1 MGRARVTVA
10 YDALAPHYRDYSRG
24 KAAYLQAVDRVILQN
39 LPSSP
44 RRVLD
49 VGAGDGVRGL
59 SLARMIGADSVILA
73 EPSPEMVK
81 LCRAAGAE
89 VWQCTAQDLPES
101 EKRFDVILSLW
112 NVLGHVSTPVEREE
126 ALSRMS
132 RLLAPGGRMFIDVN
146 NRHNAA
152 AYGRWRVM
160 LRRLIDAIKPNPA
173 RGDVSFEWRING
185 DVVPAMGHLFTP
197 GEMTKLLH
205 RGKLRI
211 KRRMTVDYVTGQ
223 IAESPFKGQL
233 VFVLEKQL

>member
-1 MGRARVTVA
+1 VTAA
-10 YDALAPHYRDYSRG
+10 YDALAPHYRDYSRD
-24 KAAYLQAVDRVILQN
+24 KSVYLQAVDDVILQN
-39 LPSSP
+39 LPP
-44 RRVLD
+44 RPIRVLD

-59 SLARMIGADSVILA
+59 SLARKMEAERIILA

-89 VWQCTAQDLPES
+89 VWQCTAQELPDS
-101 EKRFDVILSLW
+101 EGQFDVILSLW
-112 NVLGHVSTPVEREE
+112 NVLGHVPTPAARID

-132 RLLAPGGRMFIDVN
+132 KLLAPAGRMFIDVN

-160 LRRLIDAIKPNPA
+160 LRRLIDAIKPNHE
-173 RGDVSFEWRING
+173 RGDVSFEWRVNG

-197 GEMTKLLH
+197 TEMAELLH
-205 RGKLRI
+205 CSGLQI
-211 KRRMTVDYVTGQ
+211 IRRMTVDYITGQ

-233 VFVLEKQL
+233 VFILERQP